1 MSRIACSPCL
11 SEFCYPYLHDVLYA
25 GRSGVNDF
33 MKKLLILPLLILLA
47 GCVTYYYPE
56 TALEDGVYYAEDDP
70 SYVLNSGDYSGVVYY
85 PWSSLDYFYLGY
97 WPYPGY
103 GFVHGYPFGLGYS
116 PWDFPNGYYGYYSPR
131 YFSHHYGSYW
141 RPYRGYCPGVTCN
154 RHYNRNR
161 YTMGNNGH
169 RRNRNP
175 EDEVSEVYTRVE
187 DSGTR
192 RNSSSPVGRY
202 VTTAPP
208 GYSGNKGMV
217 IRSREN
223 SKTGKS
229 RLEPSRPGTSKPVRA
244 RSSTTG
250 VLAGSP
256 ATSSVNMHR
265 SRSAVVSSPST
276 RQSSGKSITPRRRV
290 RD

>member
-1 MSRIACSPCL
+1 
-11 SEFCYPYLHDVLYA
+11 
-25 GRSGVNDF
+25 

-97 WPYPGY
+97 WPYPGN

-141 RPYRGYCPGVTCN
+141 RPYRRHCSRPGGCN
-154 RHYNRNR
+154 RHHNGDR
-161 YTMGNNGH
+161 YTLGKSERLRDLDPEHNEREGYILGEDSDIRRNNGSSA
-169 RRNRNP
+169 RR
-175 EDEVSEVYTRVE
+175 S
-187 DSGTR
+187 
-192 RNSSSPVGRY
+192 

-208 GYSGNKGMV
+208 GYSANQDMV
-217 IRSREN
+217 TQSGK
-223 SKTGKS
+223 STKTGKN
-229 RLEPSRPGTSKPVRA
+229 RIEPVKPATSSPITLKQGSA

-250 VLAGSP
+250 TVSRPP
-256 ATSSVNMHR
+256 ATSSVSAHR
-265 SRSAVVSSPST
+265 SRSTVGSSRSN
-276 RQSSGKSITPRRRV
+276 RQSSGKSSSSRRKD